1 PKITT
6 IMNTKNLNL
15 PLALAGVAATLV
27 GCGAATE
34 QVQQPNIVMLFVDDM
49 GWADMGYRTAE
60 YQTPNLDKLAAEGID
75 YTRAYVP
82 TATSSPSRAALLTG
96 KESLRCGFVRHI
108 YDNPDREEFQS
119 FERDPGNML
128 SRGWLPL
135 EEITFAERLK
145 EEGYYNY
152 FVGKWH
158 LGHEPYYPICQG
170 FDEMYGT
177 CEHGHPASYY
187 PQYFKSENPF
197 PDAAEDD
204 YLTDL
209 ISEGAESFIKNY
221 DRDEPF
227 LLNVWY
233 YAVHGPRV
241 ANKEYLQKYLD
252 AGLTREKAVYAS
264 MLETLDNS
272 VGRIREALKESG
284 FDDNTIIIFTSD
296 QGGALQNG
304 HLSGGKLGG
313 NTLGEGGT
321 RVPFIVY
328 YPEASALATKYDKPI
343 STIDIYPTFVELATG
358 EPCTDIQIQGVSL
371 TPTFEGEE
379 LAERDIFLHRSYEDQ
394 NSAIIN
400 GDWKLI
406 KYRSGKL
413 ELFNIKNDESEKQ
426 NLVERE
432 PQLTQEMLSRLN
444 RWQNE
449 ATPSYLM
456 Q

>member
-1 PKITT
+1 
-6 IMNTKNLNL
+6 
-15 PLALAGVAATLV
+15 
-27 GCGAATE
+27 
-34 QVQQPNIVMLFVDDM
+34 
-49 GWADMGYRTAE
+49 
-60 YQTPNLDKLAAEGID
+60 
-75 YTRAYVP
+75 
-82 TATSSPSRAALLTG
+82 
-96 KESLRCGFVRHI
+96 
-108 YDNPDREEFQS
+108 
-119 FERDPGNML
+119 
-128 SRGWLPL
+128 
-135 EEITFAERLK
+135 
-145 EEGYYNY
+145 
-152 FVGKWH
+152 
-158 LGHEPYYPICQG
+158 
-170 FDEMYGT
+170 
-177 CEHGHPASYY
+177 
-187 PQYFKSENPF
+187 
-197 PDAAEDD
+197 
-204 YLTDL
+204 
-209 ISEGAESFIKNY
+209 
-221 DRDEPF
+221 
-227 LLNVWY
+227 
-233 YAVHGPRV
+233 
-241 ANKEYLQKYLD
+241 
-252 AGLTREKAVYAS
+252 
-264 MLETLDNS
+264 
-272 VGRIREALKESG
+272 
-284 FDDNTIIIFTSD
+284 
-296 QGGALQNG
+296 LQNG